1 MNVRFGIS
9 PTSSF
14 VNISNNIIAYTFS
27 FSIFNSSG
35 TMVGSNNL
43 FYENGGNSYP
53 LTNPVYEDPMF
64 VDPSADDY
72 HLDKESPAVDAGAVV
87 TLDEDYDGDE
97 RPIGDGYDIG
107 ADEVK
112 RQFFG
117 FLPLFMK

>member
-1 MNVRFGIS
+1 VGAQYGIQ
-9 PTSSF
+9 PVNSSA
-14 VNISNNIIAYTFS
+14 NIVNNIISYTNS
-27 FSIFNSSG
+27 SILTSSG
-35 TMVGSNNL
+35 TLSGSNNL
-43 FYENGGNSYP
+43 FYENGSDLNP
-53 LTNPVYEDPMF
+53 LTAPVYEDPMF

-112 RQFFG
+112 SQFFG